1 MKFINQYKQNMIKEA
16 ERKAK
21 YYEFMAGLEQEWR
34 QYNTANNY
42 LRKARV
48 QHNKIKSLIQ
58 GKYWLYKIKSLL
70 KAL

>member
-1 MKFINQYKQNMIKEA
+1 MLKQYKQNMIREA

-21 YYEFMAGLEQEWR
+21 YYEFRAGLEQEWR
-34 QYNTANNY
+34 QYNIANNY

-58 GKYWLYKIKSLL
+58 GKYWLYKLKSLL